1 MFKMGLLAIV
11 GALICGCIGAKVGRD
26 SRPERP
32 KAPVSGG
39 AESAERKT
47 YCVIRVGA
55 GAKADVT
62 IDGRLDEPV
71 WQQCQLLSDFTL
83 PWEAG
88 ATPGRT
94 EFRAFCDSENLF
106 FAFQAWDNTPM
117 IEEKWAGKDTLNTE
131 DRVEI
136 YFSPDWAMQGYYCIE
151 IDALGRVHDFK
162 GAGPGK
168 FDNSW
173 SCEGLKVAATR
184 GEGFYI
190 VEGLIPLKTLR
201 SLGVPSLSSGG
212 AENVLPV
219 GLFRAD
225 LERGSDGKMIS
236 HWITWVDPQTAKPNF
251 HVPSALGAFEIQGPR
266 QK

>member
-1 MFKMGLLAIV
+1 MFKMGLLAIISAV
-11 GALICGCIGAKVGRD
+11 ICGCIGAKVGRD
-26 SRPERP
+26 TGPEQP
-32 KAPVSGG
+32 KAPASGA
-39 AESAERKT
+39 AESAGRKT
-47 YCVIRVGA
+47 YSVIHV
-55 GAKADVT
+55 AKADVK

-71 WQQCQLLSDFTL
+71 WQKCQLLTDFTL

-88 ATPGRT
+88 VTPGRT
-94 EFRAFCDSENLF
+94 EFRSFCDSENLY
-106 FAFQAWDNTPM
+106 FAFQAWDQTPT
-117 IEEKWAGKDTLNTE
+117 IEEKWIGKDTLNTE

-184 GEGFYI
+184 GNGFYT

-201 SLGVPSLSSGG
+201 SLGVLQP
-212 AENVLPV
+212 ENILPV

-225 LERGSDGKMIS
+225 LERKSDGKILS
-236 HWITWVDPQTAKPNF
+236 HWITWVDPHTAKPNF
-251 HVPSALGAFEIQGPR
+251 HVPSAIGAFEIQRPR
-266 QK
+266 